1 MILAVVYTKKL
12 WYSNSQTVPDIIYRE
27 YGKAANICMSIMLCI
42 SLMLSVIPQVLAL
55 SSMLSSMLQI
65 GLIAGTILA
74 IVLMIVYVVFG
85 GVWGTGLAGVCK
97 TILIYCS
104 MVIAGIAVWNLSG
117 GTSGYTDNLP
127 DFRKRKINRWI
138 SSPGCL

>member
-1 MILAVVYTKKL
+1 MAHFFI
-12 WYSNSQTVPDIIYRE
+12 DIY
-27 YGKAANICMSIMLCI
+27 
-42 SLMLSVIPQVLAL
+42 
-55 SSMLSSMLQI
+55 I

-127 DFRKRKINRWI
+127 DFPYFSMWGRGVSVGIIAEINPPIPTDTPRPHI
-138 SSPGCL
+138 LK